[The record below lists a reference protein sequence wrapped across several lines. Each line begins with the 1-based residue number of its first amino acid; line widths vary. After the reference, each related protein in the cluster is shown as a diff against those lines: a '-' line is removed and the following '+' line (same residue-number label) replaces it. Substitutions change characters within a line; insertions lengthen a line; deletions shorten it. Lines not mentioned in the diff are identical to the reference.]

1 MSATTANY
9 VVPFDA
15 VAESYDDTFT
25 KSKIGRAQRSA
36 VWRELEKIFFHG
48 DRVLE
53 IGCGTGIDACFLANR
68 GVSVL
73 ACDSSPRMVQTAEH
87 RVEQTQNQR
96 LVKTRVVAAER
107 LGSLDD
113 SERYDGAFSNFG
125 ALNCV
130 KDTGLLVGE
139 LARLVR
145 PGGSALLCWMGPFCV
160 WEMFWYACHGNS
172 AKAFR
177 RLRRQ
182 PVSARLAEGVTVRVH
197 YPSVRSL
204 AKQFQPYFS
213 LTEIVGVGI
222 FVPPS
227 YIEPGAKRFP
237 RLLRGAERLDAFFS
251 HCPGVRVL
259 ADHILLRFERTDHEV
274 RHP

>member
-182 PVSARLAEGVTVRVH
+182 PVSARLDRKST
-197 YPSVRSL
+197 
-204 AKQFQPYFS
+204 
-213 LTEIVGVGI
+213 
-222 FVPPS
+222 
-227 YIEPGAKRFP
+227 
-237 RLLRGAERLDAFFS
+237 RLNS
-251 HCPGVRVL
+251 
-259 ADHILLRFERTDHEV
+259 
-274 RHP
+274 

>member
-87 RVEQTQNQR
+87 RR
-96 LVKTRVVAAER
+96 
-107 LGSLDD
+107 
-113 SERYDGAFSNFG
+113 SEENTS
-125 ALNCV
+125 
-130 KDTGLLVGE
+130 E
-139 LARLVR
+139 LQ
-145 PGGSALLCWMGPFCV
+145 S
-160 WEMFWYACHGNS
+160 
-172 AKAFR
+172 
-177 RLRRQ
+177 
-182 PVSARLAEGVTVRVH
+182 
-197 YPSVRSL
+197 
-204 AKQFQPYFS
+204 
-213 LTEIVGVGI
+213 
-222 FVPPS
+222 
-227 YIEPGAKRFP
+227 
-237 RLLRGAERLDAFFS
+237 
-251 HCPGVRVL
+251 
-259 ADHILLRFERTDHEV
+259 
-274 RHP
+274 